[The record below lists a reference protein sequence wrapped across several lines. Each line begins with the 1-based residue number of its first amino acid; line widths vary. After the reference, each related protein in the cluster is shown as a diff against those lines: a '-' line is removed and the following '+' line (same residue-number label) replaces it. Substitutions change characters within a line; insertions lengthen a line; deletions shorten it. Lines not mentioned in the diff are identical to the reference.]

1 MGKTITKKEALFK
14 TGKKLG
20 SGFFSTVYK
29 LGNGNI
35 FKKIKTEEITAS
47 LKISKNDIRKMA
59 LKESRL
65 QNSLSHNNIL
75 KCFGLEEKPL
85 GLYLEDIDGISLT
98 KYLAKNKTVDI
109 NKRISIAKMLANGV
123 AYMHKEKIAHGDLK
137 TDNIIVSQNAEK
149 VKIADFGVA
158 VSQKHGETFE
168 LQDYQYALYDDIG
181 VCPDKI
187 DIIQLGLMLK
197 TIFSDFFKDIDDKE
211 IRYKFN
217 NKENQDMVNLTNIR
231 DRAYE
236 DGVANIVKL
245 IEKEKSFSR
254 PAILFL
260 ENTPKE
266 IESLV
271 NDCISSNPSQRLDAD
286 HIVGVLSKY

>member
-1 MGKTITKKEALFK
+1 
-14 TGKKLG
+14 
-20 SGFFSTVYK
+20 
-29 LGNGNI
+29 
-35 FKKIKTEEITAS
+35 
-47 LKISKNDIRKMA
+47 MA

-109 NKRISIAKMLANGV
+109 NKRINIAKMLANGV

-158 VSQKHGETFE
+158 VSQKNGETFE
-168 LQDYQYALYDDIG
+168 LQDYQYTLYDDIG
-181 VCPDKI
+181 VCPDKT

-197 TIFSDFFKDIDDKE
+197 TIFSDFFKDIDDKG
-211 IRYKFN
+211 IICKFD
-217 NKENQDMVNLTNIR
+217 NKENQGMVNLTNIR

-254 PAILFL
+254 PAISFL

-271 NDCISSNPSQRLDAD
+271 NDCISSNPSQRPDAD